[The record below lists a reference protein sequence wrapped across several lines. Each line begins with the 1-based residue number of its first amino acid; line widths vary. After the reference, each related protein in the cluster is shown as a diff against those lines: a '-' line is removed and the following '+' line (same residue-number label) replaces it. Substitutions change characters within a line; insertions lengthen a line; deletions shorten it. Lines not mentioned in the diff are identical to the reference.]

1 MESENTDLDWLRNAF
16 LVAARARE
24 FGNHPFGAVLVSP
37 QNELLLEA
45 ENTVLT
51 ENDITGH
58 AELNLVR
65 MASAEY
71 DSRSLAL
78 CTLYA
83 STEPCPMCAGAI
95 FWSGIGRVVY
105 GVSEAGLYHLVGV
118 DSREVLQLSCRE
130 VLAQGA
136 RSVEVIGPLL
146 EEEGL
151 RVHEGF
157 WGIDKDES

>member
-1 MESENTDLDWLRNAF
+1 MEEKRTDQDWLRHSFTLAYK
-16 LVAARARE
+16 ARE
-24 FGNHPFGAVLVSP
+24 IGNHPFGAVLVGP

-45 ENTVLT
+45 ENTVET
-51 ENDITGH
+51 AKDITAH

-65 MASAEY
+65 LASAEY
-71 DSRSLAL
+71 DPHALSL
-78 CTLYA
+78 CTIYA

-118 DSREVLQLSCRE
+118 DSSEVLQLPCRE
-130 VLAQGA
+130 VLAHGA
-136 RSVEVIGPLL
+136 RPVEVIGPML

-151 RVHEGF
+151 QVHKGY
-157 WGIDKDES
+157 WST

>member
-1 MESENTDLDWLRNAF
+1 MDANLTDQGWLRHAF
-16 LVAARARE
+16 AVALKARE
-24 FGNHPFGAVLVSP
+24 NGNHPFGAVLVGP

-45 ENTVLT
+45 ENDVITGD
-51 ENDITGH
+51 DITGH
-58 AELNLVR
+58 AEINLVR

-71 DSRSLAL
+71 DSRSLSL
-78 CTLYA
+78 CTLYS

-118 DSREVLQLSCRE
+118 DSGEVLQLSCRE
-130 VLAQGA
+130 VLAHGA
-136 RSVEVIGPLL
+136 RSVEVIGPML

-151 RVHEGF
+151 KVHQGF
-157 WGIDKDES
+157 WGLDNQ

>member
-1 MESENTDLDWLRNAF
+1 METEYTDLDWLRKAF
-16 LVAARARE
+16 SVAVRARE
-24 FGNHPFGAVLVSP
+24 YGNHPFGAILVGP

-51 ENDITGH
+51 ENDVTGH
-58 AELNLVR
+58 AEINLVR
-65 MASAEY
+65 IASSEY

-105 GVSEAGLYHLVGV
+105 GVSEVGLYKLVGV
-118 DSREVLQLSCRE
+118 DSSEVLQLSCQE
-130 VLAQGA
+130 VLSHGA

-151 RVHEGF
+151 KVHEGF
-157 WGIDKDES
+157 WGVDSSDT

>member
-1 MESENTDLDWLRNAF
+1 MEENRTDQDWLRHSFKLAHQ
-16 LVAARARE
+16 AR
-24 FGNHPFGAVLVSP
+24 GVSNHPFGAVLVGP

-45 ENTVLT
+45 ENTVVT
-51 ENDITGH
+51 ANDITAH

-65 MASAEY
+65 LASAEY
-71 DSRSLAL
+71 DTHSLSL
-78 CTLYA
+78 CTLYT

-118 DSREVLQLSCRE
+118 ESSEVLQLSCRE
-130 VLAQGA
+130 VLAHGA

-151 RVHEGF
+151 QVHQGY
-157 WGIDKDES
+157 WST

>member
-1 MESENTDLDWLRNAF
+1 MESEYTDLDWLRKSF
-16 LVAARARE
+16 SVAAQARE
-24 FGNHPFGAVLVSP
+24 YGNHPFGAVLVSP
-37 QNELLLEA
+37 QNELLMEA

-51 ENDITGH
+51 GNDITGH
-58 AELNLVR
+58 AEINLVR

-105 GVSEAGLYHLVGV
+105 GVSESGLYHLVGV
-118 DSREVLQLSCRE
+118 ESGEVLQLSCRD
-130 VLAQGA
+130 VLAHGA
-136 RSVEVIGPLL
+136 RNVEVIGPLL

-157 WGIDKDES
+157 WGIERDDP

>member
-1 MESENTDLDWLRNAF
+1 METELTDLDWLKRSF
-16 LVAARARE
+16 RVAAKARE
-24 FGNHPFGAVLVSP
+24 NGNHPFGAVLVGP
-37 QNELLLEA
+37 QNELLMEA

-51 ENDITGH
+51 GDDITGH
-58 AELNLVR
+58 AEINLVR
-65 MASAEY
+65 MASADY
-71 DSRSLAL
+71 DARSLAL

-130 VLAQGA
+130 VLAHGA
-136 RSVEVIGPLL
+136 RPVEVIGPLL

-151 RVHEGF
+151 RAHEGF
-157 WGIDKDES
+157 WGIEPSE

>member
-1 MESENTDLDWLRNAF
+1 MENNQTDQDWLRHSFTLA
-16 LVAARARE
+16 LRARE
-24 FGNHPFGAVLVSP
+24 FGNHPFGAILVGP

-45 ENTVLT
+45 ENTVVT
-51 ENDITGH
+51 DNDITAH

-65 MASAEY
+65 LASAEY
-71 DSRSLAL
+71 DAHALSL

-95 FWSGIGRVVY
+95 FWGGIGRVVY

-118 DSREVLQLSCRE
+118 DSSEVLQLSCRD
-130 VLAQGA
+130 VLAHGA
-136 RSVEVIGPLL
+136 RPVEVIGPLL

-157 WGIDKDES
+157 WGIEE

>member
-1 MESENTDLDWLRNAF
+1 MADMQTDQDWLRHSFA
-16 LVAARARE
+16 VALRARE
-24 FGNHPFGAVLVSP
+24 FGNHPFGAVLVGP

-51 ENDITGH
+51 GNDITGH

-65 MASAEY
+65 LASAEY
-71 DSRSLAL
+71 DARSLAL
-78 CTLYA
+78 CSLYA

-105 GVSEAGLYHLVGV
+105 GVSEAGLYHLVGM
-118 DSREVLQLSCRE
+118 DSSEVLQLSCRE
-130 VLAQGA
+130 VLAHGV
-136 RSVEVIGPLL
+136 RPVEVIGPLL

-151 RVHEGF
+151 RVHQGF
-157 WGIDKDES
+157 WQA

>member
-1 MESENTDLDWLRNAF
+1 MEINQTDQDWLRHAF
-16 LVAARARE
+16 TVALWARDN
-24 FGNHPFGAVLVSP
+24 GNHPFGAVLIGP

-45 ENTVLT
+45 ENTVET
-51 ENDITGH
+51 GNDITAH
-58 AELNLVR
+58 AEMNLVR
-65 MASAEY
+65 IATAEY
-71 DSRSLAL
+71 DTQSLAL

-105 GVSEAGLYHLVGV
+105 GVSERGLYSQLGV
-118 DSREVLQLSCRE
+118 DSSEVLQLSCRE
-130 VLAQGA
+130 VLAHGA
-136 RSVEVIGPLL
+136 RNVEVVGPLL

-157 WGIDKDES
+157 WST

>member
-1 MESENTDLDWLRNAF
+1 MEINQTDQDWLRHAF
-16 LVAARARE
+16 TVAQWARDN
-24 FGNHPFGAVLVSP
+24 GNHPFGAVLIGP
-37 QNELLLEA
+37 QNELLLEV
-45 ENTVLT
+45 ENTVET
-51 ENDITGH
+51 GNDITAH
-58 AELNLVR
+58 AEMNLVR

-71 DSRSLAL
+71 DTQSLAL

-105 GVSEAGLYHLVGV
+105 GVSERGLYNLVGV
-118 DSREVLQLSCRE
+118 DSSEVLQLSCRE
-130 VLAQGA
+130 VLAHGA
-136 RSVEVIGPLL
+136 RHVEVVGPLL

-157 WGIDKDES
+157 WGT